1 MPFEDTHILLAN
13 KVKLNL
19 HTDDLIAAIEKYP
32 NHYYLGSVF
41 PDILFYS
48 KDAGIMQ
55 RAYKLHGNDGSLTNQ
70 LVFQLLDEIKITSNW
85 LNFAFIAG
93 YLTHCAAD
101 MTFHP
106 MVYYLSGFNPGGN
119 RREIQQ
125 SSYLHWY
132 YETLIDSRLN
142 NRFRFN
148 EIIHPALI
156 DKLIVP
162 QILALKSE
170 IFIKA
175 LERQILYLGMI
186 RNRFYYYIFRILKL
200 VGAVPPESVAG
211 FFANLK
217 TESRDLPEIIAYR
230 DVISGEKQ
238 ETSLERLSVKTVDL
252 SCRLIDAAYQY
263 FIGSISRGEA
273 EVSIAGENL
282 STGRVGLTKADIRF
296 FSNQST

>member
-13 KVKLNL
+13 QIKQKLQ
-19 HTDDLIAAIEKYP
+19 TDDFIAAIEKYP

-48 KDAGIMQ
+48 KDASIVEM
-55 RAYKLHGNDGSLTNQ
+55 AYKLHGNDGSLTNQ
-70 LVFQLLDEIKITSNW
+70 LVFQVLDEIKITRDW

-106 MVYYLSGFNPGGN
+106 MVNYLSGYNPNGN
-119 RREIQQ
+119 HREKQK
-125 SSYLHWY
+125 SSYLHWC
-132 YETLIDSRLN
+132 YETLIDSQLN
-142 NRFRFN
+142 SRFRFN

-162 QILALKSE
+162 QLLALNSE
-170 IFIKA
+170 IIVKA

-186 RNRFYYYIFRILKL
+186 RSRFYYYVFRVLRL
-200 VGAVPPESVAG
+200 VGAVPPETVAG

-217 TESRDLPEIIAYR
+217 TEDISLPEIITYK
-230 DVISGEKQ
+230 DIISGKKK
-238 ETSLERLSVKTVDL
+238 ETSLEQLSALTIDL
-252 SCRLIDAAYQY
+252 GCQFIDAAYQY
-263 FIGSISRGEA
+263 YKESITREEA
-273 EVSIAGENL
+273 KNTIAGENL
-282 STGRVGLTKADIRF
+282 ATGRLGQTKDDIRF
-296 FSNQST
+296 FSKQ